1 MKGPSS
7 RLPFWL
13 GLFLFAL
20 VLLAPTPEGMS
31 LDAKQTAA
39 TALLMACWWIGE
51 ALPIPCTALVPLV
64 LFPLF
69 GVLPADEVSRNYGNH
84 NIFLFMG
91 GLFMAMSM
99 QRWSLHRRIALAVL
113 TRVPRNPSAIV
124 AGFMLATG
132 GISMWISDTATVM
145 LMMPIGVA
153 VIMQVEG
160 LSADDPVSP
169 SKFGSALML
178 GIAYAGVIGG
188 IGTLVGTPPNL
199 VFAGTYSTLVP
210 DGQKIGFAR
219 WMIVGSSVTL
229 IFLPV
234 AWFYLT
240 RVAFKLESGQEGKGE
255 LLDLKVL
262 QEEKKK
268 LGPMRQGEKITLGVF
283 LSAAALW
290 LSRGEFDGDKMVSP
304 GWAAIFENPEMVS
317 DSTVSIAAALVL
329 FIMRTTTPDGKGVG
343 PVLDW
348 EWARRIPWRVLLL
361 FGGGFALADAFQQ
374 SGLSEWIGTRVA
386 FLSSLPPI
394 VMVAVVCFGMTF
406 LTEVTSNTATTTVL
420 MPVLAEAGKEM
431 GIDPLILMMPAAMSA
446 SCAFML
452 PVATPGNAIVFGS
465 GFISL
470 KQMAKTGFWLNL
482 IGVVIITI
490 VMVVVAVPVFHL
502 SLS

>member
-1 MKGPSS
+1 MKSSSS
-7 RLPFWL
+7 RIPFWL
-13 GLFLFAL
+13 GLFLFGL
-20 VLLAPTPEGMS
+20 VLVAPTPEGMS
-31 LDAKQTAA
+31 LGAKQTAA

-69 GVLPADEVSRNYGNH
+69 GVLPADQVSRNYGNH

-99 QRWSLHRRIALAVL
+99 QRWNLHRRIALAVL
-113 TRVPRNPSAIV
+113 TRVPRSPSAIV
-124 AGFMLATG
+124 AGFMIATG

-160 LSADDPVSP
+160 LSADDEVAP
-169 SKFGSALML
+169 SQFGSALML

-210 DGQKIGFAR
+210 DGQQIGFAR
-219 WMIVGSSVTL
+219 WMMVGSTVTL

-234 AWFYLT
+234 AWLYLT
-240 RVAFKLESGQEGKGE
+240 RIAFNLKPEGEKGE
-255 LLDLKVL
+255 LLNLEVL

-290 LSRGEFDGDKMVSP
+290 LSRGEFNGDEMVSP
-304 GWAAIFENPEMVS
+304 GWAAIFKNPEMVS
-317 DSTVSIAAALVL
+317 DSTVSMAAALLL
-329 FIMRTTTPDGKGVG
+329 FILRTTNPDGEGEG

-348 EWARRIPWRVLLL
+348 EWAKRIPWRVLLL
-361 FGGGFALADAFQQ
+361 FGGGFALAAAFQE
-374 SGLSEWIGTRVA
+374 SGLSEWVGTRVA

-394 VMVAVVCFGMTF
+394 AMIGVICFGMTF

-420 MPVLAEAGKEM
+420 MPVLATAAKEM
-431 GIDPLILMMPAAMSA
+431 GVDPLLLMMPAAMSA

-482 IGVVIITI
+482 IGCVIITA

>member
-1 MKGPSS
+1 
-7 RLPFWL
+7 
-13 GLFLFAL
+13 
-20 VLLAPTPEGMS
+20 MS
-31 LDAKQTAA
+31 LAAKQTAA

-64 LFPLF
+64 AFPLF
-69 GVLPADEVSRNYGNH
+69 GVLPANEVSRNYGNQ

-91 GLFMAMSM
+91 GLFMAMAM
-99 QRWSLHRRIALAVL
+99 QRWNLHRRIALGIL
-113 TRVPRNPSAIV
+113 TRVPRNRGAII
-124 AGFMLATG
+124 AGFMVATG

-160 LSADDPVSP
+160 MSADDPIRP
-169 SKFGSALML
+169 SDFGAALML
-178 GIAYAGVIGG
+178 GIAYSGVIGG

-219 WMIVGSSVTL
+219 WMMVGSSVTL
-229 IFLPV
+229 IFLPI

-240 RVAFKLESGQEGKGE
+240 RIAFKLKSDSSEGE
-255 LLDLKVL
+255 LLDLDMLKDE
-262 QEEKKK
+262 QKQ
-268 LGPMRQGEKITLGVF
+268 LGPMRKGEKITLAVF
-283 LSAAALW
+283 LSAAGLW
-290 LSRGEFDGDKMVSP
+290 LTRGEFDGDKMVSP
-304 GWAAIFENPEMVS
+304 GWGVIFENPEMVS
-317 DSTVSIAAALVL
+317 DSTVSIAAALLLFVL
-329 FIMRTTTPDGKGVG
+329 RAQHPDGEGEG

-348 EWARRIPWRVLLL
+348 EWARKIPWRVLLL
-361 FGGGFALADAFQQ
+361 FGGGFALAAAFQQ
-374 SGLSEWIGTRVA
+374 SGLSEWVGSRVA
-386 FLSSLPPI
+386 VLASLPP
-394 VMVAVVCFGMTF
+394 VGMVAAVCFGMTF

-420 MPVLAEAGKEM
+420 MPVLATAADNM
-431 GIDPLILMMPAAMSA
+431 GIDPLVLMMPAAMSA

-470 KQMAKTGFWLNL
+470 KQMAKTGFWLNIIGCLL
-482 IGVVIITI
+482 ITL

-502 SLS
+502 SLSG